1 MILAVLAPSLGIRL
15 DLKRPA
21 GINQRKFFSELLNRT
36 AQRPGFL
43 HLDEDFRGR
52 FLASNSS
59 GGIGLDLAAIAIK
72 RGRDH
77 GMYNLFFIFFQS
89 LIRPKVCI
97 N

>member
-77 GMYNLFFIFFQS
+77 GMYNLHFF
-89 LIRPKVCI
+89 PKFD
-97 N
+97 